1 MIQLTVTRK
10 NPVMKKIFLFATAM
24 CMIAFNGFAQK
35 EVIESNIQKRNIGAF
50 YRIESSAGIEVVLT
64 KGGKEELGVVVGD
77 QSYINEVRTVV
88 SNGTL
93 KISREGDWKFW
104 NTWKNWKVKVYVSY
118 VNLESIDVSSG
129 STVRGEGLD
138 LNKLAVDLNSGAV
151 VELEGRVGTLQ
162 IDASSGASFRSY
174 GLKASKCIADVSSGA
189 GIQVTVEKEINAD
202 ASSGGYI
209 RYKGEG
215 LIRNIDV
222 SSGGSVKK
230 QS

>member
-1 MIQLTVTRK
+1 
-10 NPVMKKIFLFATAM
+10 MKKIFLLAAGFFVLSTN
-24 CMIAFNGFAQK
+24 IFAQK

-50 YRIESSAGIEVVLT
+50 TKIESSSGIEVILT
-64 KGGKEELGVVVGD
+64 KGNKEELGVVVGD
-77 QSYINEVRTVV
+77 QHYINEVKTVV

-93 KISREGDWKFW
+93 KISREGEWKFW

-129 STVRGEGLD
+129 SSVKGEGLD
-138 LNKLAVDLNSGAV
+138 LNKLSVDLNSGAI
-151 VELEGRVGTLQ
+151 VELAGKVGTLNV
-162 IDASSGASFRSY
+162 DASSGAGFRGY
-174 GLKASKCIADVSSGA
+174 NLKATKCIAESSSGA
-189 GIQVTVEKEINAD
+189 GIQITVDKEISAD

>member
-1 MIQLTVTRK
+1 
-10 NPVMKKIFLFATAM
+10 MKQIWLLVASVFVLAT
-24 CMIAFNGFAQK
+24 NSFAQK
-35 EVIESNIQKRNIGAF
+35 EVVESNIQKRNISAF
-50 YRIESSAGIEVVLT
+50 TKIESSSGIEVILT
-64 KGGKEELGVVVGD
+64 KGNKEELGVVVGD

-88 SNGTL
+88 NNGTL

-104 NTWKNWKVKVYVSY
+104 NTWKNWKVRVYVSY
-118 VNLESIDVSSG
+118 VNLEKIDVSSG
-129 STVRGEGLD
+129 SLVRGEGLD
-138 LNKLAVDLNSGAV
+138 LNKLSVDLNSGAI
-151 VELEGRVGTLQ
+151 VELTGKVGTLNV
-162 IDASSGASFRSY
+162 DASSGAGFRGY
-174 GLKASKCIADVSSGA
+174 GLKVIKCIAESSSGA
-189 GIQVTVEKEINAD
+189 GIQITVEKEISAE

>member
-1 MIQLTVTRK
+1 
-10 NPVMKKIFLFATAM
+10 MKKIFLLATAM
-24 CMIAFNGFAQK
+24 MVVVISSFAQK
-35 EVIESNIQKRNIGAF
+35 EVIESNIQKRNISAF
-50 YRIESSAGIEVVLT
+50 SKIESSAGIEVILT

-77 QSYINEVRTVV
+77 QSYINEVKTVV
-88 SNGTL
+88 NNGTL

-138 LNKLAVDLNSGAV
+138 LNKLSVDLNSGAI
-151 VELEGRVGTLQ
+151 VELEGKVGTLNV
-162 IDASSGASFRSY
+162 DASSGASFRSF
-174 GLKASKCIADVSSGA
+174 GLKTSKCVADVSSGA

>member
-1 MIQLTVTRK
+1 
-10 NPVMKKIFLFATAM
+10 MKKIFLLAAGFFVLSAN
-24 CMIAFNGFAQK
+24 IFAQK
-35 EVIESNIQKRNIGAF
+35 EVLESNIQKRNIGAF
-50 YRIESSAGIEVVLT
+50 TKIESSSGIEVILT
-64 KGGKEELGVVVGD
+64 KGNKEELGVVVGD
-77 QSYINEVRTVV
+77 QHYINEVKTVV

-93 KISREGDWKFW
+93 KISREGEWKFW

-129 STVRGEGLD
+129 SSVKGEGLD
-138 LNKLAVDLNSGAV
+138 LNKLSVDLNSGAI
-151 VELEGRVGTLQ
+151 VELAGKVGTLNV
-162 IDASSGASFRSY
+162 DASSGAGFRGY
-174 GLKASKCIADVSSGA
+174 NLKATKCIAESSSGA
-189 GIQVTVEKEINAD
+189 GIQITVDKEISAD

>member
-1 MIQLTVTRK
+1 
-10 NPVMKKIFLFATAM
+10 MKKIFLLAAGFFVLSAN
-24 CMIAFNGFAQK
+24 IFAQK

-50 YRIESSAGIEVVLT
+50 TKIESSSGIEVILT
-64 KGGKEELGVVVGD
+64 KGNKEELGVVVGD
-77 QSYINEVRTVV
+77 QHYINEVKTVV

-93 KISREGDWKFW
+93 KISREGEWKFW

-129 STVRGEGLD
+129 SSVKGEGLD
-138 LNKLAVDLNSGAV
+138 LNKLSVDLNSGAI
-151 VELEGRVGTLQ
+151 VELAGKVGTLNV
-162 IDASSGASFRSY
+162 DASSGAGFRGY
-174 GLKASKCIADVSSGA
+174 NLKATKCIAESSSGA
-189 GIQVTVEKEINAD
+189 GIQITVDKEISAD